1 MKQMKLL
8 HIILITL
15 AILFAADIAMKII
28 NSRLGEERPTE
39 IRTEPTVSERRE
51 EKPLEDFA
59 EIAKRNLFQ
68 GETPPSE
75 TESGPKTAEP
85 TENLEVTDLR
95 LTLKGTVVATT
106 KERSFA
112 IIEDEKLRMQNL
124 YHIDDT
130 ISNGI
135 TLSAVYTDRAVI
147 NRDGRKELL
156 LMFTNEPKGSSAKG
170 SSARPAPPSRRS
182 IPRQEIEEAV
192 SDIRSVMRD
201 VRIIPHFTAG
211 KRDGF
216 TVTYVRQGSR
226 LEEFGLQKNDIIKEI
241 NGAPAEDFRNIFEI
255 FNKYADA
262 TTLDL
267 GVERDNQI
275 ITVSYTIE

>member
-28 NSRLGEERPTE
+28 NSRLGEERPTQTQ
-39 IRTEPTVSERRE
+39 TEPTVSERKE

-68 GETPPSE
+68 GETPSE
-75 TESGPKTAEP
+75 SESGPKPVEP

-147 NRDGRKELL
+147 NRNGRKELL
-156 LMFTNEPKGSSAKG
+156 LMFTNDPKKSDSKGSR
-170 SSARPAPPSRRS
+170 ARPSKPTRRS

-241 NGAPAEDFRNIFEI
+241 NGAPAEEFRNIFEI

-262 TTLDL
+262 TALDL

-275 ITVSYTIE
+275 ITISYTIE

>member
-28 NSRLGEERPTE
+28 NSRLGDERPTE
-39 IRTEPTVSERRE
+39 TQTQPTVSERKE
-51 EKPLEDFA
+51 EKPLADF
-59 EIAKRNLFQ
+59 EPIAKSRIFQ
-68 GETPPSE
+68 RETPSE
-75 TESGPKTAEP
+75 TESAPPTAEP
-85 TENLEVTDLR
+85 TENLEVTNLK

-147 NRDGRKELL
+147 NRDGQKELL
-156 LMFTNEPKGSSAKG
+156 LMFTGDSKKSTSKGST
-170 SSARPAPPSRRS
+170 ARATTPPRRS
-182 IPRQEIEEAV
+182 IPRQEIKEAV

-262 TTLDL
+262 STLDL
-267 GVERDNQI
+267 GVERDNQV
-275 ITVSYTIE
+275 ITISYTIE

>member
-28 NSRLGEERPTE
+28 NSRLGDERPTE
-39 IRTEPTVSERRE
+39 TRTEPTVSERKAER
-51 EKPLEDFA
+51 PIEDFE

-68 GETPPSE
+68 GEAPPEEVSE
-75 TESGPKTAEP
+75 PAKEDT
-85 TENLEVTDLR
+85 TENIEVTKLR
-95 LTLKGTVVATT
+95 LTLKGTVVASS

-112 IIEDEKLRMQNL
+112 IIEDEKLRIQNL

-130 ISNGI
+130 ISSGI

-147 NRDGRKELL
+147 NRNGTKELL
-156 LMFTNEPKGSSAKG
+156 LMFTNDSKESSTKGST
-170 SSARPAPPSRRS
+170 ARPTTAQRRS
-182 IPRQEIEEAV
+182 IPREEIQEAV

-241 NGAPAEDFRNIFEI
+241 NGAPAEEFRNIFEI

-262 TTLDL
+262 SSLDL

-275 ITVSYTIE
+275 ITISYTIE